1 MEDLKKSRYNPPVNF
16 VYLISQAEKLVTE
29 LEANLKPLLVQLTP
43 DLRNEMISALDKSVS
58 FIGKVA
64 EYTKTHRR
72 FIPDDMDV
80 GELNMDF
87 SVITTL
93 KDLNDHLVH
102 FSRLLN
108 DTIILSGSEALGESI
123 RYFNNVRRLS
133 EKNVPGAETI
143 YKDLKFHYEKTI
155 HINSEVNIR

>member
-1 MEDLKKSRYNPPVNF
+1 
-16 VYLISQAEKLVTE
+16 
-29 LEANLKPLLVQLTP
+29 
-43 DLRNEMISALDKSVS
+43 
-58 FIGKVA
+58 
-64 EYTKTHRR
+64 
-72 FIPDDMDV
+72 MDV

-133 EKNVPGAETI
+133 EKNVPGARL
-143 YKDLKFHYEKTI
+143 Y
-155 HINSEVNIR
+155 IRT